1 MGSFNSEMDAYLSRR
16 KKDIS
21 ASSSKQNNSA
31 QKFLNFM
38 HGETK
43 VEETNEEK
51 FDEEY
56 EKKEP
61 KRGVFSK
68 IKQWLSFDENDSDE
82 EEFVKTEEQPASGV
96 NEDIKEV
103 LKLQNKWLSKLP
115 SKTIREF
122 KESDDYKRIKALLE
136 KNNLIKKN

>member
-1 MGSFNSEMDAYLSRR
+1 MGSFNSEMDAYLTRR
-16 KKDIS
+16 KKDVPV
-21 ASSSKQNNSA
+21 SSSKQNNSA

-51 FDEEY
+51 FEEEY
-56 EKKEP
+56 EKQP
-61 KRGVFSK
+61 KKGVFSK
-68 IKQWLSFDENDSDE
+68 IKQWLSFDDNDSDE
-82 EEFVKTEEQPASGV
+82 EEFEKSEEQPASAV

>member
-1 MGSFNSEMDAYLSRR
+1 MGSFNYEMDAYLSKR
-16 KKDIS
+16 KRESVANKNE
-21 ASSSKQNNSA
+21 SKNTA

-38 HGETK
+38 YGETK

-51 FDEEY
+51 FEKEY

-61 KRGVFSK
+61 KKGVFSK
-68 IKQWLSFDENDSDE
+68 LKQWLSFE
-82 EEFVKTEEQPASGV
+82 EAADDDDFEKPKEEGVSLV

-103 LKLQNKWLSKLP
+103 LKLQNKWLSKLS

-122 KESDDYKRIKALLE
+122 KESEDYKRIKVLLE

>member
-1 MGSFNSEMDAYLSRR
+1 MGSFNYEMDAYLSKR
-16 KKDIS
+16 KKENTANSDRN
-21 ASSSKQNNSA
+21 KNSA

-38 HGETK
+38 YGETK
-43 VEETNEEK
+43 VEEANEEK
-51 FDEEY
+51 FKEEY

-61 KRGVFSK
+61 KKGVFSK
-68 IKQWLSFDENDSDE
+68 LKEWLSFEEAADE
-82 EEFVKTEEQPASGV
+82 EDFEKPKEEAVSTV

-103 LKLQNKWLSKLP
+103 LKLQNKWLSKLS

-122 KESDDYKRIKALLE
+122 KESEDYKRIKVLLE